1 MYKQQNGLYKLY
13 KENDLMELLKLKR
26 AEYFNTKKA
35 LIDNGLI
42 KIDTDKN
49 ITSLK
54 NKLLKIKV
62 NNQHAIM
69 YMERDGMKAFVV
81 NPSIYYKGNNINDLN
96 YLIDLFRI

>member
-1 MYKQQNGLYKLY
+1 MLPLINFKFNIICYNPNCELI
-13 KENDLMELLKLKR
+13 EDLQPLALKDIS
-26 AEYFNTKKA
+26 EYF
-35 LIDNGLI
+35 
-42 KIDTDKN
+42 KIYTGKN

-62 NNQHAIM
+62 NKQDAIM

-81 NPSIYYKGNNINDLN
+81 NPSIYYKGSNINDLN